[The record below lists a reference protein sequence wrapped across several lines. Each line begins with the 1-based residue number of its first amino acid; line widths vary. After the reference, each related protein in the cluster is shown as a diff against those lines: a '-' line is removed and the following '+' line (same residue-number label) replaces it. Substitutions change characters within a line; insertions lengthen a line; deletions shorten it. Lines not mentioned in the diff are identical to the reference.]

1 MAVKRVIKKSS
12 KANEILIEDA
22 FTEFI
27 NIKQA
32 KNLSAATIR
41 NYEQSYDFYCRF
53 CGFDSSSTCE
63 EIKSN
68 QIYAWINSLKL
79 DGVKP
84 TSINHYLRDIRTF
97 LYWCMDADRKYIE
110 PAFKVETVVAQE
122 EQLKLFTDEDIIAL
136 LEKPKRNAGFV
147 EWRTW
152 AIVNWVLGTG
162 NRASTICEVQIADI
176 NFNKKE
182 ISLRHTKNKK
192 AQTIPLSSSLETV
205 IKEYM
210 RVWRNGVPASSF
222 LFCNVGEEK
231 MTTNAL
237 RLSFGRYC
245 ESRGIQQTNIHGLRH
260 NFAKGW
266 IQNNGNDMI
275 LQEILGHSSM
285 AMTRHYVKLF
295 KEDLK
300 QDYDKFSP
308 LDTIKKSSRRTQ
320 TVKRNR

>member
-1 MAVKRVIKKSS
+1 M
-12 KANEILIEDA
+12 
-22 FTEFI
+22 
-27 NIKQA
+27 
-32 KNLSAATIR
+32 
-41 NYEQSYDFYCRF
+41 
-53 CGFDSSSTCE
+53 
-63 EIKSN
+63 
-68 QIYAWINSLKL
+68 KL

-122 EQLKLFTDEDIIAL
+122 EQLKLFSDDDIIAL
-136 LEKPKRNAGFV
+136 LEKPQRNAGFV

-176 NFNKKE
+176 NFHKKE
-182 ISLRHTKNKK
+182 INLRHTKNKK

-222 LFCNVGEEK
+222 LFCNVGEEQ

-245 ESRGIQQTNIHGLRH
+245 DNRGVQQTNIHGLRH

-285 AMTRHYVKLF
+285 SMTRHYVKLF

-308 LDTIKKSSRRTQ
+308 LDTIKKSGRRTQ